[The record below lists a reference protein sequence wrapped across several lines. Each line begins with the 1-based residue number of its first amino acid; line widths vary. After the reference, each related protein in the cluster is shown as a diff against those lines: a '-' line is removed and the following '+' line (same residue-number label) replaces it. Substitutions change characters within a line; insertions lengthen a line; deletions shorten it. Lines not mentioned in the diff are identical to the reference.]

1 MSVEVFSWPEGELLL
16 YPSGGATAAIAYAFD
31 SNLEKTWDIQT
42 VTLMGGTGATF
53 TRYVTKSV
61 SVKADIG
68 QLFHTMTMWS
78 MAQSGTGL
86 TFEMRH
92 SSVAGN
98 SAGFVGYGARFPS
111 WKVTESDGQVAKSN
125 VTLIMP
131 DVSAYGNG
139 I

>member
-1 MSVEVFSWPEGELLL
+1 ML
-16 YPSGGATAAIAYAFD
+16 YPSGGATGAAVAYAFNSD
-31 SNLEKTWDIQT
+31 IEKTWDIQEIQ
-42 VTLMGGTGATF
+42 LFGGTGATF
-53 TRYVTKSV
+53 TRYVTKRI
-61 SVKADIG
+61 SVKASIG
-68 QLFHTMTMWS
+68 QLFHTMSMWS

-111 WKVTESDGQVAKSN
+111 WKLTESDGQVAQSV